1 VIGSGGLILASGST
15 ARRAMLANAG
25 VPVIGQET
33 PTVDEA
39 ALRHR
44 MTTMTT
50 NGATAEQVVL
60 ALAEAKAK
68 EIAPRHPGNLVLGGD
83 QILVTAEGNW
93 LEKPADRDT
102 ARRHLE
108 SLRGTTHRLVSAG
121 VLVRDAT
128 VIWHGVDDARLTM
141 RPFSE
146 AFLEAYLEAVGDGVT
161 ETVGGYRLEDLGVQ
175 LFSRVEGDVFT
186 ILGLPLL
193 PLLEELRDQ
202 GVIAA

>member
-1 VIGSGGLILASGST
+1 MIGSGGLILASGSA

-25 VPVIGQET
+25 VPVIGHET

-39 ALRHR
+39 ALRR
-44 MTTMTT
+44 RMTT
-50 NGATAEQVVL
+50 NGATAEQVAL

-121 VLVRDAT
+121 VLVRDGT
-128 VIWHGVDDARLTM
+128 VIWHDVNDARLTM

-193 PLLEELRDQ
+193 PLLKELRDQ